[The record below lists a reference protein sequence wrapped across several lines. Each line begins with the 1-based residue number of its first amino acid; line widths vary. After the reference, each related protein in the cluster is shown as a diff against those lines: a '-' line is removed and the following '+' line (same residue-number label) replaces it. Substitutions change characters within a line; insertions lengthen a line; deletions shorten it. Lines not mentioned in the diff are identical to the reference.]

1 MKKLTITLFILNLF
15 FINLNNLS
23 ANDFSKKY
31 FGIGLGKSAMSS
43 NAEAD
48 TVANVNLRRET
59 ILTDSYNGG
68 DELKFFYGELFS
80 LSNNFVHGY
89 EFVFSDVDNSNDAD
103 YYSTN
108 SVSNTDLQRL
118 D

>member
-59 ILTDSYNGG
+59 ILTDS
-68 DELKFFYGELFS
+68 
-80 LSNNFVHGY
+80 
-89 EFVFSDVDNSNDAD
+89 
-103 YYSTN
+103 
-108 SVSNTDLQRL
+108 
-118 D
+118 

>member
-48 TVANVNLRRET
+48 TVANNNLRRET

-68 DELKFFYGELFS
+68 DELKFFYGELF
-80 LSNNFVHGY
+80 
-89 EFVFSDVDNSNDAD
+89 
-103 YYSTN
+103 
-108 SVSNTDLQRL
+108 
-118 D
+118 